1 MVDVLTIHINNR
13 KMKTLEKMKLKS
25 LVPFILLLVTACTA
39 PYKNLTKINSMNE
52 LKYDYAVH
60 YADLSGDIKLA
71 YVDEGK
77 GKETILMI
85 HGLGSYL
92 PAWKKNISELS
103 KYYRVI
109 AVDLPGYGKSS
120 KLPHSGLMS
129 FYAGVIAEFIQKLDL
144 GPVNLAGHSMGGQIS
159 MVLALEKPELVKRLI
174 LVDPAGFE
182 AFTAGQRNWFKD
194 VMTPNLVRLTTVDA
208 IETNLASNFYR
219 MPDDARFMIEDRIAM
234 RDASDFEAYCL
245 AVARS
250 VHGMVEEPVLE
261 KLTRIK
267 TPTLI
272 FFGENDMLIPNRY
285 LNPGFTSKIAN
296 TGAGLIKGSKLV
308 MVPKCGHFMMF
319 EKPDV
324 FNTET
329 RSFIQ

>member
-1 MVDVLTIHINNR
+1 
-13 KMKTLEKMKLKS
+13 MKTLEKMKLK
-25 LVPFILLLVTACTA
+25 LFVPFILLLVTACTT
-39 PYKNLTKINSMNE
+39 PYKNLAKINSMNE

-103 KYYRVI
+103 MYYRVI

-129 FYAGVIAEFIQKLDL
+129 FYAGVIAEFIKKLDL

-267 TPTLI
+267 MPTLI

-319 EKPDV
+319 EKPEV

-329 RSFIQ
+329 RSFIP

>member
-25 LVPFILLLVTACTA
+25 FVPFILLLVTACTA

-250 VHGMVEEPVLE
+250 VYGMVEEPVLE

-267 TPTLI
+267 MPTLI

-308 MVPKCGHFMMF
+308 MVPKCGHFMMY

>member
-1 MVDVLTIHINNR
+1 MMKIHTN
-13 KMKTLEKMKLKS
+13 MKLKS
-25 LVPFILLLVTACTA
+25 FIPFILLLFTACT
-39 PYKNLTKINSMNE
+39 PYKNLPKITSMNE
-52 LKYDYAVH
+52 LKYDFPVH
-60 YADLSGDIKLA
+60 YADLDGGIKLA

-77 GKETILMI
+77 GTETILMI

-103 KYYRVI
+103 KNYRVI

-120 KLPHSGLMS
+120 KAPHSGLMT
-129 FYAGVIAEFIQKLDL
+129 FYAGVIADFIQKLEL

-182 AFTAGQRNWFKD
+182 VFHAGQKNWFKD
-194 VMTPNLVRLTTVDA
+194 VMTPNLVRLTSVDA
-208 IETNLASNFYR
+208 IEINLASNFYR
-219 MPDDARFMIEDRIAM
+219 MPDDAVFMIEDRIAM
-234 RDASDFEAYCL
+234 RDADDFEAYCL

-250 VHGMVEEPVLE
+250 VHGMVDEAVLH
-261 KLTRIK
+261 KIAGINV
-267 TPTLI
+267 PTLI

-285 LNPGFTSKIAN
+285 LNPGFTAKIAE
-296 TGAGLIKGSKLV
+296 TGAGLIKGSKLI

-319 EKPDV
+319 EKSEV

-329 RSFIQ
+329 RNFIK

>member
-1 MVDVLTIHINNR
+1 
-13 KMKTLEKMKLKS
+13 MKRLEKMKLK
-25 LVPFILLLVTACTA
+25 LFVPFILLLVTACTT
-39 PYKNLTKINSMNE
+39 PYKNLAKINSMNE

-129 FYAGVIAEFIQKLDL
+129 FYAGVIAEFIKKLDL

-267 TPTLI
+267 MPTLI

-319 EKPDV
+319 EKPEV
-324 FNTET
+324 FNAET
-329 RSFIQ
+329 RSFIP

>member
-1 MVDVLTIHINNR
+1 
-13 KMKTLEKMKLKS
+13 MKLKS
-25 LVPFILLLVTACTA
+25 FIPLLLLLSACSA
-39 PYKNLTKINSMNE
+39 PYKNLTKLSTMNE
-52 LKYDYAVH
+52 LKYDFPVH
-60 YADLSGDIKLA
+60 YADLKGDIRLA

-77 GKETILMI
+77 GKETILMV

-92 PAWKKNISELS
+92 PAWKKNIVELS
-103 KYYRVI
+103 KDYRVI

-120 KLPHSGLMS
+120 KMPHSGLMT
-129 FYAGVIAEFIQKLDL
+129 FYAGVLADFIQKLEL
-144 GPVNLAGHSMGGQIS
+144 GPVNLAGHSMGGQIA
-159 MVLALEKPELVKRLI
+159 MVLALEKPQLVKRLI

-182 AFTAGQRNWFKD
+182 AFHAGQRNWFKD

-219 MPDDARFMIEDRIAM
+219 MPADARFMIEDRIAM
-234 RDASDFEAYCL
+234 RDASDFDYYCL

-250 VHGMVEEPVLE
+250 VHGMVDQPVLD
-261 KLTRIK
+261 KLPQLNV
-267 TPTLI
+267 PTLI

-285 LNPGFTSKIAN
+285 LNPGFTRKIAE
-296 TGAGLIKGSKLV
+296 TGANLIKGSKLV

-319 EKPDV
+319 EKPEV

-329 RSFIQ
+329 KKFIQ

>member
-1 MVDVLTIHINNR
+1 
-13 KMKTLEKMKLKS
+13 MKTLEKMKLKS

-129 FYAGVIAEFIQKLDL
+129 FYAGVIAEFIQKLNL

-267 TPTLI
+267 MPTLI

>member
-1 MVDVLTIHINNR
+1 
-13 KMKTLEKMKLKS
+13 MKTLTNMKIRS
-25 LVPFILLLVTACTA
+25 FIPFLLLLLAACS
-39 PYKNLTKINSMNE
+39 PYKNLTKISSMSD
-52 LKYDYAVH
+52 LKYDYPVK
-60 YADLSGDIKLA
+60 YAELNDGIRLA
-71 YVDEGK
+71 YIDEGK
-77 GKETILMI
+77 GSETILMI

-103 KYYRVI
+103 KNYRVI

-120 KLPHSGLMS
+120 KAPHSGLMT
-129 FYAGVIAEFIQKLDL
+129 FYAGVIGELIQKLDL

-182 AFTAGQRNWFKD
+182 SFTAGQKNWFKD
-194 VMTPNLVRLTTVDA
+194 VMTPNLVRLTTVEA
-208 IETNLASNFYR
+208 IESNLASNFYR
-219 MPDDARFMIEDRIAM
+219 MPEDAKFMIEDRIAM
-234 RDASDFEAYCL
+234 RDASDFDNYCL

-250 VHGMVEEPVLE
+250 VHGMVDEAVLE
-261 KLTRIK
+261 KIPQIK

-285 LNPGFTSKIAN
+285 LNPGFTSKIAEN
-296 TGAGLIKGSKLV
+296 GAALIKGSKLV

-319 EKPDV
+319 EKPEV

-329 RSFIQ
+329 RNFIN

>member
-1 MVDVLTIHINNR
+1 
-13 KMKTLEKMKLKS
+13 MKTLVTMKLK
-25 LVPFILLLVTACTA
+25 LFIPFILLLFTACV
-39 PYKNLTKINSMNE
+39 PYKNLTKISSMNE
-52 LKYDYAVH
+52 LKYDFPVH
-60 YADLSGDIKLA
+60 YAELNGGIKLA

-109 AVDLPGYGKSS
+109 AIDLPGYGKSS
-120 KLPHSGLMS
+120 KDPHSGLMS
-129 FYAGVIAEFIQKLDL
+129 FYAGVIADLIEKLQI

-159 MVLALEKPELVKRLI
+159 MVLALERPELVKRLI

-182 AFTAGQRNWFKD
+182 AFHAGQRNWFKE

-219 MPDDARFMIEDRIAM
+219 MPADARFMIEDRIAM

-250 VHGMVEEPVLE
+250 VYGMVDEPVLD
-261 KLTRIK
+261 KIAGIK
-267 TPTLI
+267 VPTLI

-285 LNPGFTSKIAN
+285 LNPGFTSKIAEK
-296 TGAGLIKGSKLV
+296 GASLIKGSKLI

-319 EKPDV
+319 EKPEV

-329 RSFIQ
+329 HKFIQ

>member
-1 MVDVLTIHINNR
+1 
-13 KMKTLEKMKLKS
+13 MKTLEKMKLKS

-129 FYAGVIAEFIQKLDL
+129 FYAGVIAEFIQKMDL

-267 TPTLI
+267 MPTLI

-296 TGAGLIKGSKLV
+296 IGAGLIKGSKLV

>member
-1 MVDVLTIHINNR
+1 
-13 KMKTLEKMKLKS
+13 MKIRS
-25 LVPFILLLVTACTA
+25 FIPFILLLLTACS
-39 PYKNLTKINSMNE
+39 PYKNLTKISSMSE
-52 LKYDYAVH
+52 LKYDFPVH
-60 YADLSGDIKLA
+60 FVELNNNIKLA

-77 GKETILMI
+77 GSETILMI

-92 PAWKKNISELS
+92 PAWKKNIGELS
-103 KYYRVI
+103 KNYRVI

-120 KLPHSGLMS
+120 KLPHSGLMT
-129 FYAGVIAEFIQKLDL
+129 FYAGVIAEMIQKLEL

-182 AFTAGQRNWFKD
+182 AFNAGQRNWFKD

-219 MPDDARFMIEDRIAM
+219 MPADAQFMIDDRIAM
-234 RDASDFEAYCL
+234 RDAIDFENYCL

-250 VHGMVEEPVLE
+250 VHGMVDEAVLH
-261 KLTRIK
+261 KISQIK
-267 TPTLI
+267 IPTLI

-285 LNPGFTSKIAN
+285 LNPGFTSKVAK
-296 TGAGLIKGSKLV
+296 TGAGLIKGSKLII
-308 MVPKCGHFMMF
+308 VPKCGHFMMF
-319 EKPDV
+319 EKSEV
-324 FNTET
+324 FNSET
-329 RSFIQ
+329 LKFIH

>member
-1 MVDVLTIHINNR
+1 
-13 KMKTLEKMKLKS
+13 MKTPVNMKTRTLI
-25 LVPFILLLVTACTA
+25 PFILLLLTACA
-39 PYKNLTKINSMNE
+39 PYKNLTKISSMNE
-52 LKYDYAVH
+52 LKYDFPVK
-60 YADLSGDIKLA
+60 YADLSDGIKLA

-77 GKETILMI
+77 GSETILMI

-92 PAWKKNISELS
+92 PAWKKNIGELS
-103 KYYRVI
+103 KHYRVI

-120 KLPHSGLMS
+120 KDPHSGLMT
-129 FYAGVIAEFIQKLDL
+129 FYAGIIAEFIQELEL

-182 AFTAGQRNWFKD
+182 AFTAGQKNWFKD

-208 IETNLASNFYR
+208 IESNLAGNFFR
-219 MPDDARFMIEDRIAM
+219 MPADAQFMIDDRIAI
-234 RDASDFEAYCL
+234 RDASDFENYCL

-250 VHGMVEEPVLE
+250 VHGMVDEAVLD
-261 KLTRIK
+261 KLSQIK
-267 TPTLI
+267 APTLI

-285 LNPGFTSKIAN
+285 LNPGFTSKIAT

-319 EKPDV
+319 EKSEV
-324 FNTET
+324 FNSET
-329 RSFIQ
+329 LKFIR

>member
-1 MVDVLTIHINNR
+1 MKI
-13 KMKTLEKMKLKS
+13 KMKIKALAAL
-25 LVPFILLLVTACTA
+25 ILITITACA
-39 PYKNLTKINSMNE
+39 PYKDLPKLNSMSE
-52 LKYDYAVH
+52 IKYDYGVH
-60 YADLSGDIKLA
+60 YANLSSGIKLA

-77 GKETILMI
+77 GKETIIMI
-85 HGLGSYL
+85 HGLGSYS
-92 PAWKKNISELS
+92 PAWKKNIGELS

-120 KLPHSGLMS
+120 KAPHSGLMT
-129 FYAGVIAEFIQKLDL
+129 FYAAVIAEFIQTLDV

-182 AFTAGQRNWFKD
+182 AFHAGQRNWFKD

-219 MPDDARFMIEDRIAM
+219 MPADAKFMIEDRIAM
-234 RDASDFEAYCL
+234 RNASDFEGYCL
-245 AVARS
+245 AVSRS
-250 VHGMVEEPVLE
+250 VAGMVEEPVLDKIS
-261 KLTRIK
+261 KLK
-267 TPTLI
+267 MPTLI

-285 LNPGFTSKIAN
+285 LNPGFTWKIAEQ
-296 TGAGLIKGSKLV
+296 GASRIEGSKLV

-319 EKPDV
+319 EKPEV

-329 RSFIQ
+329 RNFIQ